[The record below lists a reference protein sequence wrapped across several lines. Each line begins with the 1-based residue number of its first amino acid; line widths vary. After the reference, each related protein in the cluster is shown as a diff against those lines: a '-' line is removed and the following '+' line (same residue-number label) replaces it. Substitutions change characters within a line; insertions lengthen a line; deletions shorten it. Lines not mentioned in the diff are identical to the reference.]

1 MNQEKISRLIQLLVE
16 REVKRLI
23 PAIKKQ
29 ILSEMSSQPPQQVR
43 PKPQQQRQVVKNS
56 FLNELILSSAQTD
69 DDDDYALSDEE
80 LYGTKPNLSAATK
93 PVSIISQRELATENV
108 NAANPAVQKVMNAMN
123 RNYGDLVK
131 KMSEK
136 RPNLTPQSDE
146 DLSWLDSI
154 G

>member
-1 MNQEKISRLIQLLVE
+1 MDSDKLQRLVKLLVE
-16 REVKRLI
+16 RELKAQL
-23 PAIKKQ
+23 PK
-29 ILSEMSSQPPQQVR
+29 ILSEYRQPTPPTQKVR
-43 PKPQQQRQVVKNS
+43 PKQVVKNS

-69 DDDDYALSDEE
+69 DDDDYVLSEEE
-80 LYGTKPNLSAATK
+80 LYGTKPNLSTVTK
-93 PVSIISQRELATENV
+93 PVSIISHRELATENV

-136 RPNLTPQSDE
+136 RPNLTPSTDE
-146 DLSWLDSI
+146 DLSWLDNV